1 MPDHPNP
8 KRLLPVIIA
17 YLHVFSSVDA
27 ILKLKLNSISESTT
41 YPRVPLG
48 TIILL
53 FNYVLYVIGTRNR
66 RLLHGVNQS
75 VVVVVARDHFPATPF
90 C

>member
-27 ILKLKLNSISESTT
+27 ILKLKLNSISEST
-41 YPRVPLG
+41 
-48 TIILL
+48 
-53 FNYVLYVIGTRNR
+53 YVR
-66 RLLHGVNQS
+66 RLGYQNFNLVRTVRDWHTQS
-75 VVVVVARDHFPATPF
+75 AFAARGKSERGGGGGT
-90 C
+90 

>member
-27 ILKLKLNSISESTT
+27 ILKLKLIQFLRVRHVTT
-41 YPRVPLG
+41 FPQHRFADVFDDVDVVG
-48 TIILL
+48 
-53 FNYVLYVIGTRNR
+53 NAVAIGAVG
-66 RLLHGVNQS
+66 GVSDS
-75 VVVVVARDHFPATPF
+75 VGVRGAVDM
-90 C
+90 